1 MQGYL
6 SKLTFLLFLLLWSLV
21 QVQAQEIQETDSL
34 MHLINKTNNPQNKI
48 EMLLQLSNNLQN
60 NNPDQAITFAKKA
73 KRLSTKEKNK
83 TGEVQSIIALAK
95 IYWRISDYKKAMN
108 LANQAKLLAEKADLQ
123 KELALSLRI
132 TGLIF
137 IELNNYDKST
147 EYFFKS
153 LEIFETI
160 NDSEGVT
167 KLLSDIGS
175 VNFHQY
181 NYEKAL
187 EYYFRSLFLAKEN
200 QNKNGIARALNN
212 IAAVYEAMKDFEK
225 ADTYFQDASQ
235 INKEIGNTLWEGI
248 NYMNLGTIKLNLKD
262 YDASYAYLEKALDI
276 FSFLKSKMLIARC
289 QLNMAKYYTTLQEFD
304 DGLKYAT
311 MALEAG
317 RTNNWKQVVYDASSI
332 VQGIYVIRGDKEKA
346 YDFVVLQYQMKDSL
360 ILMGNK
366 EELTRLELQ
375 YEFDKKEQ
383 AKEIKQHKKDSYV
396 LILIISLLVT
406 LLIII
411 LILSKQR
418 VKAKNALLMQQKLEF
433 ELDLKNKELT
443 ANVMSLM
450 KKNEILSAISDK
462 LIIIEKQA
470 VKEDTKKTIKKIAVE
485 LQKTTEKEILNEFEL
500 RFKQVH
506 SDFYNKLLEQFPNL
520 SPNEQRLCA
529 FLRLN
534 MSSKEISDL
543 TGQRISS
550 LETARYRL
558 RKKLG
563 ITNSNTNLITF
574 LSNL

>member
-1 MQGYL
+1 MQGFL
-6 SKLTFLLFLLLWSLV
+6 SKLTFVLVLLFWSS
-21 QVQAQEIQETDSL
+21 VQAQESPETDSL
-34 MHLINKTNNPQNKI
+34 MRLMTHTSNPQNKI
-48 EMLLQLSNNLQN
+48 EMLLQLSTDLQN
-60 NNPDQAITFAKKA
+60 NNPDQAIIFAQKA
-73 KRLSTKEKNK
+73 NDLSKEEQNE
-83 TGEVQSIIALAK
+83 TGEVQSIIAMAE
-95 IYWRISDYKKAMN
+95 IYWRISDYKKAME
-108 LANQAKLLAEKADLQ
+108 LANQARQLAEKADLQ
-123 KELALSLRI
+123 KELALSMRI

-153 LEIFETI
+153 LEIFEML

-175 VNFHQY
+175 VNFHQN

-187 EYYFRSLFLAKEN
+187 EYYFRSLFLAREN
-200 QNKNGIARALNN
+200 QNKNGISRALNN

-262 YDASYAYLEKALDI
+262 YDASYSYLEKALAI
-276 FSFLKSKMLIARC
+276 FSSLKSKMLMTKC
-289 QLNMAKYYTTLQEFD
+289 HLNMAKYYTTLQD
-304 DGLKYAT
+304 YDNGLKYAS
-311 MALEAG
+311 MALEEG
-317 RTNNWKQVVYDASSI
+317 KTNDWKQIVYDAAAI
-332 VQGIYVIRGDKEKA
+332 VQNIYLTKGDKEKA
-346 YDFVVLQYQMKDSL
+346 YDYVVLQYQMKDSL

-383 AKEIKQHKKDSYV
+383 AKEIKQHKKDSYI
-396 LILIISLLVT
+396 LILIISLLAT

-433 ELDLKNKELT
+433 ELDAKNKELT

-462 LIIIEKQA
+462 LITIEKQA
-470 VKEDTKKTIKKIAVE
+470 LKEDTKKTIKKIAVE

-506 SDFYNKLLEQFPNL
+506 SDFYNKLLEKFPNL

>member
-1 MQGYL
+1 MQGFL

-34 MHLINKTNNPQNKI
+34 MHLMNKTNNPQNKI
-48 EMLLQLSNNLQN
+48 EMLLQLSTNLQN

-73 KRLSTKEKNK
+73 NRLSIKEKNK
-83 TGEVQSIIALAK
+83 TGEVQSVITLAK
-95 IYWRISDYKKAMN
+95 IYWRISDYKKAME
-108 LANQAKLLAEKADLQ
+108 LANQAKQLAELADLQ

-153 LEIFETI
+153 LEIFEMI

-248 NYMNLGTIKLNLKD
+248 NYLNLGTIKLNLKD
-262 YDASYAYLEKALDI
+262 YEDSYTYLEKALDI
-276 FSFLKSKMLIARC
+276 FSSLKSKMLIAKC
-289 QLNMAKYYTTLQEFD
+289 YLNMARYYTTLQEFNN
-304 DGLKYAT
+304 GLKYAS

-317 RTNNWKQVVYDASSI
+317 KTNNWKQIVYDAAAI
-332 VQGIYVIRGDKEKA
+332 VQDIYVITGDKEKA
-346 YDFVVLQYQMKDSL
+346 YDYVVLQYQMKDSL

-396 LILIISLLVT
+396 LILIISLLIT

-411 LILSKQR
+411 LVLSKQR

-433 ELDLKNKELT
+433 ELDTKNKELT

>member
-1 MQGYL
+1 MQGFL
-6 SKLTFLLFLLLWSLV
+6 SKLTFVIFLLLWSLV
-21 QVQAQEIQETDSL
+21 QVQAQEVHETDSL
-34 MHLINKTNNPQNKI
+34 MQLMTKTNSPENKI
-48 EMLLQLSNNLQN
+48 EMLLQLSTNLQN
-60 NNPDQAITFAKKA
+60 NNPDQAIIFAQKA
-73 KRLSTKEKNK
+73 NKLSREEKNE
-83 TGEVQSIIALAK
+83 TGEIQSVITMAE
-95 IYWRISDYKKAMN
+95 IYWRLSDYEKAMD
-108 LANQAKLLAEKADLQ
+108 LANQAKQLADKADLQ
-123 KELALSLRI
+123 TELALSLRI

-153 LEIFETI
+153 LEIFEI
-160 NDSEGVT
+160 LNDSEGVT

-212 IAAVYEAMKDFEK
+212 IAAVYEAMKDFKK
-225 ADTYFQDASQ
+225 ADIYFQDASQ

-262 YDASYAYLEKALDI
+262 YKASFTYLEKALAI
-276 FSFLKSKMLIARC
+276 FSSLKSKMLIAKC
-289 QLNMAKYYTTLQEFD
+289 HLNMAKYYTTRHEFD
-304 DGLKYAT
+304 NGLKYAT
-311 MALEAG
+311 IALEAG
-317 RTNNWKQVVYDASSI
+317 RTNNWKQIIYNAAAI
-332 VQGIYVIRGDKEKA
+332 VQDIYMMKGNKEKA
-346 YDFVVLQYQMKDSL
+346 YDYVVLQYQMKDSL

-396 LILIISLLVT
+396 LIIIISLLAI

-433 ELDLKNKELT
+433 ELDTKNKELT

-450 KKNEILSAISDK
+450 KKNEILSTISDK

-485 LQKTTEKEILNEFEL
+485 LQKTTEKEILTEFEL